1 MRELKTGLNAEKLAK
16 LFPNSSPN
24 FTVVWSISVFHLCW
38 HIYNLLSEGP
48 WIITLVSWAVYLWT
62 ISLFYWL
69 FENWFVCGRFDLSW
83 TGQKLV
89 ACRFIIRFLVNCCG
103 GFFTELLIKW
113 CYSCRHFFIL
123 SRSSLKKIVL
133 WLISLNFVYDNVQFS
148 NWTHQSCVTYKIHTF
163 RSFCLR
169 NLDSAIQLL
178 MGFRIPW
185 PVFQISNP
193 RIHDSTSNNC
203 PNSAFHEQTFPWL
216 WN

>member
-1 MRELKTGLNAEKLAK
+1 MDYFAVILAFWKLICVWTFWFVMNWSKTCCLPLYNKFSGKL
-16 LFPNSSPN
+16 LRWF
-24 FTVVWSISVFHLCW
+24 
-38 HIYNLLSEGP
+38 
-48 WIITLVSWAVYLWT
+48 
-62 ISLFYWL
+62 FYWTSHQ
-69 FENWFVCGRFDLSW
+69 V
-83 TGQKLV
+83 V
-89 ACRFIIRFLVNCCG
+89 
-103 GFFTELLIKW
+103 LLLQA
-113 CYSCRHFFIL
+113 FFIL
-123 SRSSLKKIVL
+123 FRSSLKKIVL

-163 RSFCLR
+163 RSFCLS